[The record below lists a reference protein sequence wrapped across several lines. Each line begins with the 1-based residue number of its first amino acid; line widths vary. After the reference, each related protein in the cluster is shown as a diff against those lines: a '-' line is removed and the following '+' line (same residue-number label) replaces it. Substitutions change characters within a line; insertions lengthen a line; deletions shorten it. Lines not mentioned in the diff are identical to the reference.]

1 MSLEAI
7 EKAIC
12 EAGSDNHEVFGG
24 TWTGGYLIQQDP
36 KEFAELVE
44 CLQKHEPFD
53 NALSIGIAAGGNE
66 RFICENVDIA
76 NLTVIDN
83 GKHPAH
89 KYWSNNRKVVLT
101 SRKIIRSRVE
111 IREFILDSHS
121 SGAKLA
127 LEVNHSN
134 FKFNLVGID
143 GDHSPEGVLQDWEL
157 VQPYLAPGA
166 IVWLHDI
173 RLNIPGQHGARKLWV
188 RLNTQY
194 EVLLETD
201 GRFGIG
207 VLRVN

>member
-44 CLQKHEPFD
+44 CLQKNGPFG
-53 NALSIGIAAGGNE
+53 NYLAIGVAAGGNE
-66 RFICENVDIA
+66 RFLIENVDIGS
-76 NLTVIDN
+76 LVVIDN
-83 GKHPAH
+83 GEHPNFKHFDRNLAGIGSHPP
-89 KYWSNNRKVVLT
+89 YGGEEV
-101 SRKIIRSRVE
+101 
-111 IREFILDSHS
+111 FIGNSHS
-121 SGAKLA
+121 KSAAKFIH
-127 LEVNHSN
+127 EICDETTH
-134 FKFNLVGID
+134 KFELVGID

-157 VQPYLAPGA
+157 VQPFLAPGA
-166 IVWLHDI
+166 IVWYHDTKMP
-173 RLNIPGQHGARKLWV
+173 IPGQHGARKLFA
-188 RLNTQY
+188 RLKTQH

-207 VLRVN
+207 CIRI